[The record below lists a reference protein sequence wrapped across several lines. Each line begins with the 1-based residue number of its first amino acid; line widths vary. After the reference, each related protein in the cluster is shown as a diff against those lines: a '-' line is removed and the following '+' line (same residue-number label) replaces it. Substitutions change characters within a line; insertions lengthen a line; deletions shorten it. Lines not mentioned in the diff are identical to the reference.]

1 MGSSSSKPA
10 ADHVWKASGPVG
22 VSQDVVDSLA
32 HSNEVSSV
40 QLATTTNCRQA
51 PYSIPATKSESPP
64 SLTDQHTPQSD
75 TSRAQRLEL
84 LIQSRVAS
92 ELQKLST
99 QESDAIKAA
108 REKASQVG
116 SDEEPKGD
124 RKAVSA
130 EVEKLRARLDNR
142 KQLRPLPDYVES
154 AKGEVVKCL
163 MENDRRPLDC
173 WKEVEAFREGVLRME
188 REWVE
193 KVVR

>member
-10 ADHVWKASGPVG
+10 ADHVWKAPGPVA
-22 VSQDVVDSLA
+22 VSQDIVDSLA
-32 HSNEVSSV
+32 HSNE
-40 QLATTTNCRQA
+40 
-51 PYSIPATKSESPP
+51 
-64 SLTDQHTPQSD
+64 SD

-92 ELQKLST
+92 ELNKLSKD
-99 QESDAIKAA
+99 ESDALKAA
-108 REKASQVG
+108 REKASEVG
-116 SDEEPKGD
+116 SNEEPKGD

-130 EVEKLRARLDNR
+130 EVETLRARLDKR

-154 AKGEVVKCL
+154 AKGEVTKCL

-173 WKEVEAFREGVLRME
+173 WKEVEAFKEGVLRME